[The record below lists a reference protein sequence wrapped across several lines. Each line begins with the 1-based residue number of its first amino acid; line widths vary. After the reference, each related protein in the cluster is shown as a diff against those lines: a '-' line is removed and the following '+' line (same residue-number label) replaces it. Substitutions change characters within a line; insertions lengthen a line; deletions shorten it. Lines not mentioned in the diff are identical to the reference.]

1 MALNLLKQSG
11 IVKRFT
17 QGFFMDNQDLTEKQL
32 STRKVY
38 DGRLLHVREDQVAL
52 PNGNTTTREY
62 IVHPGAVVVVP
73 LLDNGDVLM
82 VRQFRYPVGREF
94 HELPAGKIDAGED
107 TLACGQRELREE
119 TGYAAQDWKF
129 LTTIHPCIGYS
140 DERIL
145 LYLAQNLS
153 EHGHRRD
160 EDEFLENVRLPL
172 DTAMEW
178 VRDGRISDVKT
189 IIGLFWAEKIR
200 QGVWPASQS
209 A

>member
-1 MALNLLKQSG
+1 MARNVLKQSG

-17 QGFFMDNQDLTEKQL
+17 QGFFMDRQDLTEKQL
-32 STRKVY
+32 STSNVY
-38 DGRLLHVREDQVAL
+38 DGRLLHVREDQVVL

-82 VRQFRYPVGREF
+82 VRQFRYPLNREF
-94 HELPAGKIDAGED
+94 HELPAGKIDSGED
-107 TLACGQRELREE
+107 VLACGQRELLEE
-119 TGYAAQDWKF
+119 TGYAAQDWRF

-145 LYLAQNLS
+145 IYLAQELS
-153 EHGHRRD
+153 DHGHRRD

-172 DTAMEW
+172 DTALEW
-178 VRDGRISDVKT
+178 VRDGTISDVKT

-200 QGVWPASQS
+200 QGTWQAGKSE
-209 A
+209 

>member
-1 MALNLLKQSG
+1 
-11 IVKRFT
+11 
-17 QGFFMDNQDLTEKQL
+17 MDASDLTEKQL
-32 STRKVY
+32 STSNVY

-82 VRQFRYPVGREF
+82 VRQLRYPLNRDF
-94 HELPAGKIDAGED
+94 HELPAGKIDSGED
-107 TLACGQRELREE
+107 VLACGQRELLEE

-145 LYLAQNLS
+145 IYLAQGLS

-172 DTAMEW
+172 ETAMEW

-189 IIGLFWAEKIR
+189 IIGLFWAEKIVEKR
-200 QGVWPASQS
+200 WVP
-209 A
+209 

>member
-1 MALNLLKQSG
+1 
-11 IVKRFT
+11 
-17 QGFFMDNQDLTEKQL
+17 MDSQDLTEKQL
-32 STRKVY
+32 SSSSVY
-38 DGRLLHVREDQVAL
+38 DGRLLHVREDQVML
-52 PNGNTTTREY
+52 PDGNTTTREY

-82 VRQFRYPVGREF
+82 VRQFRYPLGREF
-94 HELPAGKIDAGED
+94 HELPAGKIDSGED
-107 TLACGQRELREE
+107 VLACGQRELLEE

-140 DERIL
+140 DEQIL
-145 LYLAQNLS
+145 IYLAQGLS

-172 DTAMEW
+172 DTALEW

-189 IIGLFWAEKIR
+189 IVGLFWAEKIR
-200 QGVWPASQS
+200 QGAWPAGKSD
-209 A
+209 

>member
-1 MALNLLKQSG
+1 
-11 IVKRFT
+11 
-17 QGFFMDNQDLTEKQL
+17 MDAPDLTEKPL
-32 STRKVY
+32 SSLSVY
-38 DGRLLHVREDQVAL
+38 DGRLLHVKEDQVLL

-82 VRQFRYPVGREF
+82 VRQFRYPLQRDF
-94 HELPAGKIDAGED
+94 FELPAGKIDSGED
-107 TLACGQRELREE
+107 VLVCGQRELLEE
-119 TGYAAQDWKF
+119 TGYAAQAWRF

-145 LYLAQNLS
+145 IYLAQELS

-172 DTAMEW
+172 ETALEW

-189 IIGLFWAEKIR
+189 IIGLFWAEKLAR
-200 QGVWPASQS
+200 REWSS
-209 A
+209 